1 MRHGFFI
8 THLIA
13 KQAFPVRDIAL
24 MADIY
29 GRSLL
34 LDTAYN

>member
-8 THLIA
+8 TCLIA
-13 KQAFPVRDIAL
+13 NQASAVRHAAL

-29 GRSLL
+29 GSSLL
-34 LDTAYN
+34 LDTACN

>member
-8 THLIA
+8 SYLVANHTPPA
-13 KQAFPVRDIAL
+13 SDTAL

-34 LDTAYN
+34 LDTACN

>member
-8 THLIA
+8 SYHIA
-13 KQAFPVRDIAL
+13 NQTPPARDTAL

-29 GRSLL
+29 GSSLL
-34 LDTAYN
+34 LDTACN

>member
-8 THLIA
+8 AILVA
-13 KQAFPVRDIAL
+13 NQASSVRDTAL

-29 GRSLL
+29 GSSLL
-34 LDTAYN
+34 LNTACN

>member
-8 THLIA
+8 TYLVA
-13 KQAFPVRDIAL
+13 NQTPPAGDTAL

-29 GRSLL
+29 GSSLL
-34 LDTAYN
+34 LDTACN